1 MFFIAFP
8 LGDTYNA
15 LDPASPREEFM
26 PYKPLFI
33 LALCALSTALAGLFG
48 CEDTVKY
55 LNEAPS
61 ELRIT
66 AEKCYV
72 ATGATIRLV
81 GRATDAD
88 EDSLTFRWSATS
100 GSFPAGAVNDTV
112 YWKAP
117 STFGTATITM
127 TVTDEIDTRSLQ
139 QAITVCEL
147 LPAQVIMSRT
157 IANAGHTYITRGDAP
172 MRIAGNVTL
181 TIEPGVTIVMDR
193 SLGGI
198 ESYGRIVARGTPS
211 QKISLRGNTCSSETA
226 LWKGIYLIEATGE
239 GIFRN
244 CEITAGMDGVMARD
258 GAKLDIKDCQI
269 YNHYDFGV
277 TVLYGATATI
287 RSCSIWDNGDGVYVD
302 DASAEIRRCSIRY
315 SDGDGILCAASQ
327 DEIHA
332 SIESCVVA
340 NNYKNG
346 FVIADRAAPAIHY
359 CSIFA
364 NSEAGAGTY
373 AVRLSANISPT
384 PIHAEN
390 NYWGLGNDT
399 EEEIAAI
406 IYDAVDN
413 PGAIFAYVS
422 FIPWLVEAP
431 AARHPAASGASGR
444 SWAR

>member
-1 MFFIAFP
+1 MSHKS
-8 LGDTYNA
+8 LY
-15 LDPASPREEFM
+15 
-26 PYKPLFI
+26 Y
-33 LALCALSTALAGLFG
+33 LALCALCTALPGVFG

-61 ELRIT
+61 ELKIT
-66 AEKCYV
+66 AEKCFV
-72 ATGATIRLV
+72 AGSAIVRLV
-81 GRATDAD
+81 GTATDAD
-88 EDSLTFRWSATS
+88 GDSLTFRWTASS
-100 GSFPAGAVNDTV
+100 GSFPAGAANDTV

-117 STFGTATITM
+117 SAPGAATITM
-127 TVTDEIDTRSLQ
+127 SVTDEIDTRSLQ
-139 QAITVCEL
+139 QTITVCEL
-147 LPAQVIMSRT
+147 LPAQVIVSRT
-157 IANAGHTYITRGDAP
+157 IANAGHIYITRGDAP
-172 MRIAGNVTL
+172 MRVAGGVTL

-193 SLGGI
+193 TLGGI
-198 ESYGRIVARGTPS
+198 ESYGRIVAAGTPS
-211 QKISLRGNTCSSETA
+211 QKIFLRGNTCSSETA
-226 LWKGIYLIEATGE
+226 MWTGIYLIDATGE

-244 CEITAGMDGVMARD
+244 CEITAGMDGVTARD
-258 GAKLDIKDCQI
+258 GATLDIKDCQI

-277 TVLYGATATI
+277 NVLYGATATI
-287 RSCSIWDNGDGVYVD
+287 RNCSIWDNGDGIYVD

-315 SDGDGILCAASQ
+315 SDGDGLLFAASQ
-327 DEIHA
+327 DAVQA

-364 NSEAGAGTY
+364 NSEAGEGTY
-373 AVRLSANISPT
+373 AVRLSANASPE
-384 PIHAEN
+384 PIRAEN

-431 AARHPAASGASGR
+431 AARHPMAAGATGR